1 MFEAFVSIFSTR
13 TALSGKPFR
22 SPKKLQ
28 PFPSYSEPGKNK
40 TIKYRAFYQV

>member
-22 SPKKLQ
+22 SPKN
-28 PFPSYSEPGKNK
+28 YSLFLLTLNPER
-40 TIKYRAFYQV
+40 IKR